1 MRALREGGWTR
12 AVAGAAA
19 VSATTD
25 RSTTWPPPADEPST
39 DREPPPRRPVAAGV
53 VLVTVGGL
61 WLLHVLGVTIA
72 WAVLLPVAVIA
83 IGLAVLLGGRS
94 PVTAGLVPLGIVLA
108 VLAGLVT
115 LLPGTTSLEAGDR
128 DLVVTDLADLEDR
141 YELGAGQ
148 LTLDLREL
156 DLPPGTTTP
165 LELRV
170 GLGELRVRVP
180 DDVTVT
186 VDGRVT
192 AGELVAF
199 DTRVDGVGPR
209 RQLTADGAPGAGT
222 LAIEASVGL
231 GTLEVSR

>member
-1 MRALREGGWTR
+1 M
-12 AVAGAAA
+12 
-19 VSATTD
+19 SATTD
-25 RSTTWPPPADEPST
+25 RPTTSPPPAGERPW
-39 DREPPPRRPVAAGV
+39 DREPPPHRPVAAGV
-53 VLVTVGGL
+53 VLVAVGAL

-72 WAVLLPVAVIA
+72 WPVLLPMAVIA
-83 IGLAVLLGGRS
+83 IGLAILVGGRS
-94 PVTAGLVPLGIVLA
+94 RVTAGLVPLGVVLA
-108 VLAGLVT
+108 VLAGVVA
-115 LLPGTTSLEAGDR
+115 LLPGSTSLEAGDR
-128 DLVVTDLADLEDR
+128 DLVVADLAELEER

-156 DLPPGTTTP
+156 DLPAGTTTP

-170 GLGELRVRVP
+170 GLGELVVRVP

-209 RQLTADGAPGAGT
+209 RQLTVDGAPGAGT